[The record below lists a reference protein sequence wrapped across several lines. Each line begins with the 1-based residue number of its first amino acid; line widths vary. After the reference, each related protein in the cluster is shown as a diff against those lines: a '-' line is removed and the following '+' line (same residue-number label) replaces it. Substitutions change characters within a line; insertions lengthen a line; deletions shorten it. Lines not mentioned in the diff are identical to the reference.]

1 MRTARL
7 PSPIATLLATSLLLS
22 CGGDDGPAAIR
33 FPEPGPVGGEAG
45 RGSFTFGV
53 ATAAAQIEDE
63 NEATDWYA
71 YTAPTDQG
79 GLGNGVFVGE
89 AVQGF
94 TRAVEDNALVAEMN
108 LDAYRFNPSWARIE
122 PTRDTIDE
130 SAVAHYG
137 AVLDDLVA
145 RGIKP
150 MLTVHH
156 FSSPVWVDDPR
167 RAGVECPDGPTDT
180 DLCGWSDPA
189 GSEEVIAEIA
199 EFAGL
204 LAREYGDRVDEWCT
218 LNEPV
223 NYLLASY
230 GLNQFP
236 PGRNLILAEG
246 GFERL
251 VDSFRAYL
259 AAHAAIH
266 DAILANDTVDADG
279 DGNDAIV
286 GLTLSVAAWVPAA
299 RNNISTDPVDVA
311 ATDAVEYVYHHLFVD
326 SILDGTFDADLD
338 GTAEESHP
346 DWAGK
351 LDFLGVQYYFRAGVT
366 GTPGLIPVVEATPCF
381 GEFDF
386 GACLAPVNDDETK
399 MIPAMGYE
407 FWEPGIYEVLRDF
420 SDRWPDLPLTV
431 TESGLATEEGRRRSE
446 HVVRSLEQIWQARE
460 EGVDVRGYYHWSLM
474 DNFEWAEGYEPRFGL
489 YRVDLG
495 TYERT
500 ATEGATTLGAIAGQR
515 RLTSAQRAEL
525 GGTGPMTPEPPHGE

>member
-7 PSPIATLLATSLLLS
+7 SSLIATSLLLS

-71 YTAPTDQG
+71 YTAPVDQG

-122 PTRDTIDE
+122 PTRDAIDE

-167 RAGVECPDGPTDT
+167 RAGVDCPGGRRDT

-279 DGNDAIV
+279 DGDPAIV

-299 RNNISTDPVDVA
+299 RNRVSTDPVDVA
-311 ATDAVEYVYHHLFVD
+311 AADAVEYVYHHLFID
-326 SILDGTFDADLD
+326 SIRDGTFDADLD
-338 GTAEESHP
+338 GNAEESHP
-346 DWAGK
+346 EWEGK

-366 GTPGLIPVVEATPCF
+366 GNPGLIPVVEATPCF

-407 FWEPGIYEVLRDF
+407 FWEPGIYEILRDF
-420 SDRWPDLPLTV
+420 SGRWPDLPLTV

-489 YRVDLG
+489 YRVNLD

-500 ATEGATTLGAIAGQR
+500 ATDGATTLGAIAGQR